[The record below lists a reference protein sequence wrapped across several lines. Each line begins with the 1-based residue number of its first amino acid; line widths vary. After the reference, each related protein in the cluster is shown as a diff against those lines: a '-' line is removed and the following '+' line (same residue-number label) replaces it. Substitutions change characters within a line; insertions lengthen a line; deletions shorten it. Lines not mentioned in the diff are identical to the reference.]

1 MSVEVERATIPCNV
15 CGAHV
20 SELRRGRCW
29 GCYTRWV
36 EARPVGRGAAC
47 LICFEKRRDQLK
59 IMELHTRSVPICH
72 GCGARIL
79 RLENIPDTIDGVRLA
94 LKRDRRELDRRDDG
108 LDRRIFPRERRVGER
123 RGPPREGEGAPSE
136 TGVGAGVYLAPDD
149 FDDVII
155 ELVDDDLEIIE
166 QTTVNGKSNPPERGR

>member
-29 GCYTRWV
+29 GCYTQWV

-47 LICFEKRRDQLK
+47 LICLEKRRAQLK
-59 IMELHTRSVPICH
+59 IMELHSRSVPICH

-79 RLENIPDTIDGVRLA
+79 RLENIPDTIDGIRYA
-94 LKRDRRELDRRDDG
+94 LKRDRRDADRRDNG

-123 RGPPREGEGAPSE
+123 RGPPREG
-136 TGVGAGVYLAPDD
+136 AGVVDAGAHLAPDD
-149 FDDVII
+149 FEDVII
-155 ELVDDDLEIIE
+155 ELCDADMEIIE
-166 QTTVNGKSNPPERGR
+166 QTTVNAKSLPPEER

>member
-47 LICFEKRRDQLK
+47 LICFEKRRAQLK
-59 IMELHTRSVPICH
+59 LMELHSRSVPICH

-79 RLENIPDTIDGVRLA
+79 RLEHIPETIDGVRLA
-94 LKRDRRELDRRDDG
+94 LKRDRRDADRRDNG

-123 RGPPREGEGAPSE
+123 RGPPREG
-136 TGVGAGVYLAPDD
+136 AGVAADPGAHLAPDD
-149 FDDVII
+149 LDDVII
-155 ELVDDDLEIIE
+155 ELCDADMEIVE
-166 QTTVNGKSNPPERGR
+166 QTTVNGKSTPPGDR

>member
-1 MSVEVERATIPCNV
+1 MSVEVERATVPCQI

-20 SELRRGRCW
+20 TELRRGRCW

-59 IMELHTRSVPICH
+59 LMELHTRSVPICH

-79 RLENIPDTIDGVRLA
+79 RLDQIPNTIDGVRQA
-94 LKRDRRELDRRDDG
+94 LRRDRREGDRREDG
-108 LDRRIFPRERRVGER
+108 VDRRIFPRERRVGER
-123 RGPPREGEGAPSE
+123 RAPPREQAAAAPDPN
-136 TGVGAGVYLAPDD
+136 AHLAPDD
-149 FDDVII
+149 LDVII
-155 ELVDDDLEIIE
+155 ELVDEDLEFIE
-166 QTTVNGKSNPPERGR
+166 QTTVNAKTHGAE

>member
-1 MSVEVERATIPCNV
+1 MSVEVERATVPCNV
-15 CGAHV
+15 CGAQV

-36 EARPVGRGAAC
+36 DARPVGRGAAC
-47 LICFEKRRDQLK
+47 LICYEKRRDQLK

-79 RLENIPDTIDGVRLA
+79 RMENLPETIDGVREA
-94 LKRDRRELDRRDDG
+94 LKRDRRDGDRRDNG

-123 RGPPREGEGAPSE
+123 RGPPREGD
-136 TGVGAGVYLAPDD
+136 GVAADQGSYLAPDEL
-149 FDDVII
+149 DDVII
-155 ELVDDDLEIIE
+155 ELLDDDIEVIE
-166 QTTVNGKSNPPERGR
+166 QTTVRGKADSQR

>member
-29 GCYTRWV
+29 GCYSRWV

-47 LICFEKRRDQLK
+47 LICFEKRRAQLK

-79 RLENIPDTIDGVRLA
+79 RLDQIPHTIEGVRQA
-94 LKRDRRELDRRDDG
+94 LKRDRREGDRRDDG

-123 RGPPREGEGAPSE
+123 RGPPRPAGDAP
-136 TGVGAGVYLAPDD
+136 AAPDAD
-149 FDDVII
+149 AFLTAELDDVII
-155 ELVDDDLEIIE
+155 ELIEDDIEIIE
-166 QTTVNGKSNPPERGR
+166 QTTVNAKTSPDRG